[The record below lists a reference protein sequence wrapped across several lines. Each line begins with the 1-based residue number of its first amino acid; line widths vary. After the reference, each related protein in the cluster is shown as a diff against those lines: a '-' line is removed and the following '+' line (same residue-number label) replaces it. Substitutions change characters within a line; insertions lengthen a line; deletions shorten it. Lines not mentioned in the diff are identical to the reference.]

1 MSRLDVSDFPAFFAA
16 VNTADGSPGGPPA
29 PFPWQQDL
37 LEGVASTGR
46 WPDLLDLPTA
56 AGKTAVIDVAVFLM
70 ALRDD
75 APRRVVFVIDR
86 RVVVQQAA
94 ARARRLAER
103 LLDSG
108 NPVINM
114 VAQRLQRLA
123 AHDVDPGSPLLQW
136 AELRGGIVR
145 DESWA
150 LRPDVPTVLVS
161 TVDQVG
167 SRLLFRGYGISQKMR
182 PVHAGLLA
190 NDVLFLL
197 DEVHLARPFA
207 DTLAAIARPLPAPG
221 PDRIAGPLADSA
233 AFRHAGGARRAP
245 PGAQAQRPGPRSGG
259 HPAAGTAARGTQTRC
274 QAAGDQEPRQGR
286 ATTGEG
292 PGEGSCAV
300 CPVDDFCGPAPDGG
314 RDRQPGGHGAAG
326 LRGTRR

>member
-1 MSRLDVSDFPAFFAA
+1 MSSLDVSDFAAFFAA
-16 VNTADGSPGGPPA
+16 VNTAGGPPGGPPA

-56 AGKTAVIDVAVFLM
+56 AGKTAAIDVAVFLM

-94 ARARRLAER
+94 TRARRLAER
-103 LLDSG
+103 LQDG
-108 NPVINM
+108 GDPVIDL
-114 VAQRLQRLA
+114 VAQRLRRLT
-123 AHDVDPGSPLLQW
+123 AHDVDPGTPPLQW

-150 LRPDVPTVLVS
+150 LRPDVPAVLVS

-167 SRLLFRGYGISQKMR
+167 SRLLFRGYGISRNMR

-207 DTLAAIARPLPAPG
+207 DTLAAIADRYRPPG
-221 PDRIAGPLADSA
+221 QTGLPDRWQIAQLSATPGEPAGHRLVHRLSDRDRDPAVTPLL
-233 AFRHAGGARRAP
+233 ARRLAARKSATKREIMSR
-245 PGAQAQRPGPRSGG
+245 GKDGQARGKALAREAARSARSMISAGQ
-259 HPAAGTAARGTQTRC
+259 HPAVGVIVTRVDTARL
-274 QAAGDQEPRQGR
+274 
-286 ATTGEG
+286 
-292 PGEGSCAV
+292 V
-300 CPVDDFCGPAPDGG
+300 
-314 RDRQPGGHGAAG
+314 
-326 LRGTRR
+326 